1 MFKTRQK
8 TDYMLL
14 RRLTE
19 LHKTLQIISE
29 VIPAEGNAV
38 FQNSLIMFFFTKDVL
53 SDRAET
59 ESCPVISH
67 CSDKCGGIFPQN

>member
-38 FQNSLIMFFFTKDVL
+38 FQNSLIMVFFYKRRPL
-53 SDRAET
+53 
-59 ESCPVISH
+59 
-67 CSDKCGGIFPQN
+67 